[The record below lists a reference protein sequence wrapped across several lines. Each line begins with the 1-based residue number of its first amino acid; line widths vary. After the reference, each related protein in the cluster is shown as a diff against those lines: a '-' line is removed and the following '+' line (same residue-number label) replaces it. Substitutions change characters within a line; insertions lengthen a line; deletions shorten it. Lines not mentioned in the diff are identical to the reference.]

1 MLDVIDSIRDLGE
14 DRFIASILIRNC
26 SPIDIDIR
34 LAEVRRC
41 LSLVHRESLSLAKL
55 ELTYNKDFAVLD
67 NKRFSTAE
75 MLFNRL
81 RSSMA
86 YIRKTIRKTCKR
98 SNKNPFNPNFHPSI
112 FERSVL
118 TKGCCARDLYGITS
132 FEDNVQALYYEQ
144 QALFANV
151 ILSLSICYR
160 VLKEEK
166 EIKGDPDRCVE
177 RLLDQCQRLIED
189 MKDIL
194 DFSYDIPE
202 PDIKIMIDNM
212 GIREFAGKNF
222 HETPLKDLAMYVA
235 GNVLFTDSAFDV
247 TACESLIDLRGK
259 YLRLKTEVDSCQD
272 AQYLVTDQGQCS
284 LALTGVT
291 QVLANG
297 QTTTVNN
304 ASVALNCD
312 TINTYNLIDGGTVQ
326 LGKDTYRVNAAVI
339 AAVNRCKNAC
349 NTKSTR
355 TETEACSFKQL
366 KNYSNAND
374 VYCTNPGDT
383 SCMNRATAQQQV
395 ATLDKVF
402 NRLTVLNGQE
412 SNRAKG
418 AVVGATVGLGAG
430 GVATAITAFVE
441 RNNISCRVG
450 DGLTTVGLGKSYT
463 IESLKD
469 YYVKWNLRVADSIS
483 PTARVTSCQDWIDT
497 CGLYTTAE
505 DCNNVVINYQRPNRN
520 TTTEVRSACRMSGS
534 VCIENRSVAVS
545 YGACTRSGIVPPV
558 GPITPVNPN
567 ANNQAVLDIIEH

>member
-1 MLDVIDSIRDLGE
+1 MTYNDKIQKTEEQMLDVIDSIRDLGE

-222 HETPLKDLAMYVA
+222 HETPLKDLAMYA
-235 GNVLFTDSAFDV
+235 RYQMQQASKGQQSMQ
-247 TACESLIDLRGK
+247 K
-259 YLRLKTEVDSCQD
+259 YLLAFNDEQKYRDAILLLNHIDEIMPSNRKKMSGLKIRLFCNWCKGGKVDNPKPIFYSFLQEH
-272 AQYLVTDQGQCS
+272 YH
-284 LALTGVT
+284 
-291 QVLANG
+291 
-297 QTTTVNN
+297 
-304 ASVALNCD
+304 
-312 TINTYNLIDGGTVQ
+312 
-326 LGKDTYRVNAAVI
+326 GKHKELSDWHAVITSKNQKGLDIMEEQKKFNAA
-339 AAVNRCKNAC
+339 
-349 NTKSTR
+349 
-355 TETEACSFKQL
+355 
-366 KNYSNAND
+366 
-374 VYCTNPGDT
+374 
-383 SCMNRATAQQQV
+383 
-395 ATLDKVF
+395 
-402 NRLTVLNGQE
+402 
-412 SNRAKG
+412 
-418 AVVGATVGLGAG
+418 AG
-430 GVATAITAFVE
+430 
-441 RNNISCRVG
+441 
-450 DGLTTVGLGKSYT
+450 
-463 IESLKD
+463 SL
-469 YYVKWNLRVADSIS
+469 S
-483 PTARVTSCQDWIDT
+483 
-497 CGLYTTAE
+497 
-505 DCNNVVINYQRPNRN
+505 
-520 TTTEVRSACRMSGS
+520 
-534 VCIENRSVAVS
+534 
-545 YGACTRSGIVPPV
+545 
-558 GPITPVNPN
+558 
-567 ANNQAVLDIIEH
+567 